1 MFEVCKHDFILGGK
15 CIFRVCLHDLIP
27 GGVYV

>member
-1 MFEVCKHDFILGGK
+1 MFEVSKHDLILGRK
-15 CIFRVCLHDLIP
+15 SMLEVSLHDLIP